1 MSLIHKKLILMI
13 NDLMPAMMYMYKH
26 SIVYVYY
33 VYTSKCSST

>member
-13 NDLMPAMMYMYKH
+13 NDLMSAMMYMYKL

-33 VYTSKCSST
+33 VYTGKCSST